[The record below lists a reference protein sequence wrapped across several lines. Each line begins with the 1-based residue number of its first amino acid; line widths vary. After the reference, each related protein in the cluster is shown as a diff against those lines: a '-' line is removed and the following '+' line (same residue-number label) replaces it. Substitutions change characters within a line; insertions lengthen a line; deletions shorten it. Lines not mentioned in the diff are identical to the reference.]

1 MLKIKLSVFLK
12 QTKPK
17 IIVNQ
22 HMSTM
27 CMRVKKAKKNTK
39 IKKQL
44 DGNIIKNARNL
55 F

>member
-22 HMSTM
+22 HVSTM
-27 CMRVKKAKKNTK
+27 CIGVKKAKK
-39 IKKQL
+39 IQKQ
-44 DGNIIKNARNL
+44 KNN
-55 F
+55 